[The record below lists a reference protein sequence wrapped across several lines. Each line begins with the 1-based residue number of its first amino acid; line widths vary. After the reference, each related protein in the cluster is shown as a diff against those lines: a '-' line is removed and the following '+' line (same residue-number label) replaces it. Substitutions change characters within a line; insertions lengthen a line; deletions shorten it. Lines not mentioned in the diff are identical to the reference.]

1 MNTVQYSTVQHKY
14 KIPSDCLSSFLSLS
28 CSLSHVP
35 PVPLLHLFL
44 CSSCSS
50 VTPFCLPIFFLV
62 SCFPDL
68 LLCSSWTPVP
78 PVSLLLFFARHGR
91 VCLLFPCFSFFSINP
106 LLLFLLLP
114 ASLVSMFILD
124 NPALP
129 FSIPLLLLSSS
140 SPVPL
145 LLLFSS
151 VPALLHFAYSFGFV
165 PCHARTHAVFLF
177 LCLLLLSL
185 PFDFRLQFTCSH
197 QTSHNPG
204 EIYFVLYCSFNLF
217 IFVFNKRSRQYR
229 SKKHFKIKYS

>member
-1 MNTVQYSTVQHKY
+1 MYTVQYSTVQHKY

-91 VCLLFPCFSFFSINP
+91 VCLLFPCFSSFFSINP

-114 ASLVSMFILD
+114 ASLLCSSWTCVPSVS
-124 NPALP
+124 
-129 FSIPLLLLSSS
+129 
-140 SPVPL
+140 
-145 LLLFSS
+145 LLLF
-151 VPALLHFAYSFGFV
+151 FFFY
-165 PCHARTHAVFLF
+165 
-177 LCLLLLSL
+177 
-185 PFDFRLQFTCSH
+185 
-197 QTSHNPG
+197 
-204 EIYFVLYCSFNLF
+204 
-217 IFVFNKRSRQYR
+217 
-229 SKKHFKIKYS
+229 